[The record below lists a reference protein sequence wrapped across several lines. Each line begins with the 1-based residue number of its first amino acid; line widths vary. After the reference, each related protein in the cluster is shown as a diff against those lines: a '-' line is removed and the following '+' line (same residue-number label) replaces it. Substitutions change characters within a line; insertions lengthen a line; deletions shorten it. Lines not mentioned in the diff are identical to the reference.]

1 MIGSSGIL
9 QVYFIIHTNSTENA
23 SSVLKHMESLKPV
36 DLQNLM
42 AAQLTRDLGKDG
54 MKTMQIVGLD
64 FMTAGAVEDSLI
76 KPYINKYLGDLVSP
90 AIPHLAVNETNATS
104 NNATEGEAANM
115 TEGEDANATEGE
127 ANATDA

>member
-54 MKTMQIVGLD
+54 PMTMQIVGLD

-76 KPYINKYLGDLVSP
+76 KPYINTYLGELVSP
-90 AIPHLAVNETNATS
+90 AIPLLVNETNATS
-104 NNATEGEAANM
+104 NNATEGEAADE
-115 TEGEDANATEGE
+115 T
-127 ANATDA
+127 